1 MNYYRFLDSRDIRNY
16 LENMEYPLS
25 TPEAAYLVWQCRRAT
40 LSEKIQAWET
50 IQKTMPDCSMEE
62 RMNMMAIPSFHRFL
76 QEYLEVVRK
85 LLKLLQTPDLSYT
98 YQWFL
103 PGRIQPR

>member
-1 MNYYRFLDSRDIRNY
+1 MDITKFLNSKDIREHLQAMDY
-16 LENMEYPLS
+16 S
-25 TPEAAYLVWQCRRAT
+25 FDAVTAAYLVWQCRRAT

-76 QEYLEVVRK
+76 Q
-85 LLKLLQTPDLSYT
+85 
-98 YQWFL
+98 
-103 PGRIQPR
+103 